1 MSVTRYES
9 ERGPLAAG
17 MAQAGHA
24 GVGAES
30 PRSGAGVGIMP
41 GGTEVA
47 AVETAD
53 AALHRVAAG
62 ILGGAGPWEFQAG
75 IEACHHEMG
84 NRAFLHWV
92 REWQGAGRGQA
103 TGSLPG
109 EVTGEAVPVAA
120 SPVTVSGPLQLMPKK
135 KKKKTVAA
143 VEEESEVTTEAS
155 GGAGPGPDVGTVPV
169 VAGGEPP
176 ILLSGPEQVMPQK
189 QPEQSAVV
197 GQKKKKKKPRVQ
209 VALNTLRSEGVEAF
223 KSYIDTE
230 IREAELLRTLT
241 ERIKRADNL
250 RGNREE
256 AMIVVEARL
265 RILDPEAAAR
275 APAAAEPGPGQGRA
289 GPDIAPVKTELN
301 PREDEL
307 FGCCASGNVR
317 KFKRLLKYGKIDI
330 NMGSEYGTLLCNA
343 SFNGQAGLVRELLS
357 MPGIDVNLAHQN
369 GMTPLYFAAQAGHAE
384 VVKLLLDARG
394 INANSATLTGATPL
408 NLAAQNGYVEVVKLL
423 LAASGINVNL
433 AEMEGVTPLYIAA
446 QNGHGEVVKL
456 LLAAP
461 GINVNLAEMDRATP
475 LYVAAQNGHV
485 EVVRLLLAACGIN
498 ANSAEMAGATPL
510 CIAAQEGQEEVVEL
524 LLDAPTISIDARKAD
539 GATALFD
546 AAQDNFP
553 GIVELLIKRGADVNL
568 MLDPGTTA
576 LDIAAHRGHV
586 EVVRVLLQAPAIEVN
601 HTTKSAITALAMA
614 CAKGHQDVVTLLLE
628 KGADP
633 NITFDSGIAP
643 LHLACLRGRT
653 DIVKILLDAG
663 ADMDGE
669 TAIITA
675 DEVTDSYTPYGI
687 VELMGHREI
696 MTLLEQHRQ
705 ARTVQAVQVETLSPC
720 LRPQGQAPEDEP
732 GRPSPS
738 MAAPEPAS
746 LPTAAPAT
754 QTEQARLTPSVAA
767 ESRATGGME
776 PPDRAPPSVSPEA
789 TVPGRRPAPAEP
801 RTPLALGKQELVQ
814 EILRKLEQDN
824 LEPLQGIRLLAEVRA
839 SASIDGLCRIYN
851 RLAGIERRSER
862 ARRRGDRRREFAV
875 GVEAQPA
882 AGGAPRYVLGEKA
895 GLDAEAVEDEIKG
908 HLGQAYHRFVSQAVN
923 DMEFGRGKPTSVYPG
938 LLHASAGIMG
948 LRSCSVFYYLDG
960 SGERI
965 RIVGIGHHVGQAVYR
980 LDYADE
986 DLGASRRTLRLA

>member
-1 MSVTRYES
+1 M
-9 ERGPLAAG
+9 
-17 MAQAGHA
+17 
-24 GVGAES
+24 
-30 PRSGAGVGIMP
+30 
-41 GGTEVA
+41 
-47 AVETAD
+47 
-53 AALHRVAAG
+53 
-62 ILGGAGPWEFQAG
+62 
-75 IEACHHEMG
+75 
-84 NRAFLHWV
+84 
-92 REWQGAGRGQA
+92 
-103 TGSLPG
+103 
-109 EVTGEAVPVAA
+109 
-120 SPVTVSGPLQLMPKK
+120 
-135 KKKKTVAA
+135 
-143 VEEESEVTTEAS
+143 
-155 GGAGPGPDVGTVPV
+155 
-169 VAGGEPP
+169 
-176 ILLSGPEQVMPQK
+176 
-189 QPEQSAVV
+189 
-197 GQKKKKKKPRVQ
+197 
-209 VALNTLRSEGVEAF
+209 
-223 KSYIDTE
+223 
-230 IREAELLRTLT
+230 
-241 ERIKRADNL
+241 
-250 RGNREE
+250 
-256 AMIVVEARL
+256 VEARL
-265 RILDPEAAAR
+265 RILDPAAAAR
-275 APAAAEPGPGQGRA
+275 APAVAEPGPGQGRA

-384 VVKLLLDARG
+384 VVKLLLAARG

-408 NLAAQNGYVEVVKLL
+408 NLAAQEGYVEVVRLL
-423 LAASGINVNL
+423 LAAPGINVNI
-433 AEMEGVTPLYIAA
+433 AKMEGVTPLYIAA

-461 GINVNLAEMDRATP
+461 GINVNLAEM
-475 LYVAAQNGHV
+475 
-485 EVVRLLLAACGIN
+485 
-498 ANSAEMAGATPL
+498 AGTAPL
-510 CIAAQEGQEEVVEL
+510 CIAAQEGQEVVVEL
-524 LLDAPTISIDARKAD
+524 LLDAPTISINARKAD

-546 AAQDNFP
+546 AAQENFP
-553 GIVELLIKRGADVNL
+553 RIVELLIKRGADVNL

-586 EVVRVLLQAPAIEVN
+586 EVVRVLLRAPAIEVN
-601 HTTKSAITALAMA
+601 HTTKSVMTALAMA
-614 CAKGHQDVVTLLLE
+614 CAEGHQDVVTLLLE

-633 NITFDSGIAP
+633 NITFDSGVAP
-643 LHLACLRGRT
+643 LHLACLHGHT

-669 TAIITA
+669 TAMITA
-675 DEVTDSYTPYGI
+675 DEVIDSYTPYGI
-687 VELMGHREI
+687 AELLDHREI

-705 ARTVQAVQVETLSPC
+705 ARTVQAAQVETLSPC

-738 MAAPEPAS
+738 MAPPEPAS

-754 QTEQARLTPSVAA
+754 QTEHARLTPSMAA
-767 ESRATGGME
+767 QSRATGSME
-776 PPDRAPPSVSPEA
+776 PAGRALPSVSPEA
-789 TVPGRRPAPAEP
+789 TVPGSRPAPAEP
-801 RTPLALGKQELVQ
+801 RTPLALGKQELVR

-862 ARRRGDRRREFAV
+862 ARRRGDRRRELAV
-875 GVEAQPA
+875 GVEAGPA

-895 GLDAEAVEDEIKG
+895 DLDAEAIEDEIKG
-908 HLGQAYHRFVSQAVN
+908 HLKQAYHRFVSQAVN
-923 DMEFGRGKPTSVYPG
+923 DMEFGRGKLTSVYPG
-938 LLHASAGIMG
+938 LLHASAGISEVG
-948 LRSCSVFYYLDG
+948 SCSVFYYLDG